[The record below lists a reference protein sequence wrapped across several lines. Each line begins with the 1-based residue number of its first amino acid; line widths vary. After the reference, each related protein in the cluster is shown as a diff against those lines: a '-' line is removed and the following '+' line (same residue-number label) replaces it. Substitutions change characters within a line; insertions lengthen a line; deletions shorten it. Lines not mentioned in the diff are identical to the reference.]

1 MAMRFASLLPAKVI
15 RFSLR
20 PVFLRDVFNDTKK
33 MRRFPGKNVT
43 AEQIAAC
50 AQKAEAAGIDTSSPN
65 ISIGTWYDKNSDT
78 TFLDVSLTTA
88 DRERAIALAQQF
100 RQKNAIPIGGTGEA
114 LAGLPSIEDRLKILS
129 DEGQAPP
136 SISQRAP
143 AQAASLAPRRRSA
156 ITRTGR
162 PS

>member
-100 RQKNAIPIGGTGEA
+100 RQKNAIPIGA
-114 LAGLPSIEDRLKILS
+114 RV
-129 DEGQAPP
+129 
-136 SISQRAP
+136 
-143 AQAASLAPRRRSA
+143 RRSPA
-156 ITRTGR
+156 CHRSKIALRFSAMKAKLR
-162 PS
+162 LAFPNEPPLKRQA